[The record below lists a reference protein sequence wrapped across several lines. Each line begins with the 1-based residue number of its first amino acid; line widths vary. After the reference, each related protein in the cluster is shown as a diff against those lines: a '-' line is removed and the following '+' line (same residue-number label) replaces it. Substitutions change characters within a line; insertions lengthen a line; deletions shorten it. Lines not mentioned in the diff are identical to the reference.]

1 MKKPF
6 LLLSLTLVACH
17 ASCGETAGPDPT
29 ATAPEPDAAAPAT
42 TQPFNKRSMQRRPG
56 MRSITPIEPTQG
68 QD

>member
-1 MKKPF
+1 MKKPL
-6 LLLSLTLVACH
+6 LLLSLTFVACH

-29 ATAPEPDAAAPAT
+29 AAASDAAAPAI
-42 TQPFNKRSMQRRPG
+42 TQPVSKRSMMQRRPG